1 LKEEALMGSSS
12 NEDGP
17 QRKRKKARPH
27 TRMSRKK
34 KEAALRLE
42 DQKSTA
48 ESVSE
53 KLRQAHADILDYAK
67 ADLKLSSKEW
77 AALTKTIQ
85 VAIASAKNSGEI
97 QKVISDVSTAR
108 YLLVQLREPIPSD
121 DDVSQASPLASDL
134 LTQIQKLS
142 PTSLLRTGYDGR
154 SFLKEP
160 LYLLDAWA
168 SYLGAQKLLE
178 DRKLSKANQLAR
190 RANDVFGNVKSY
202 SPKDAGTK
210 GGNSKA
216 RNTKPAKELI
226 VKLLVELTP
235 ESGWKSLRR
244 ASCVIAECLVG
255 PKNFKE
261 AYVKVLGRSGLNPD
275 SFQKTVYEWF
285 LDDDKLDRKDRQ
297 FNIRLAK

>member
-1 LKEEALMGSSS
+1 MGSSS

-178 DRKLSKANQLAR
+178 DRKL
-190 RANDVFGNVKSY
+190 
-202 SPKDAGTK
+202 
-210 GGNSKA
+210 
-216 RNTKPAKELI
+216 LI
-226 VKLLVELTP
+226 H
-235 ESGWKSLRR
+235 
-244 ASCVIAECLVG
+244 
-255 PKNFKE
+255 
-261 AYVKVLGRSGLNPD
+261 
-275 SFQKTVYEWF
+275 FQS
-285 LDDDKLDRKDRQ
+285 
-297 FNIRLAK
+297 